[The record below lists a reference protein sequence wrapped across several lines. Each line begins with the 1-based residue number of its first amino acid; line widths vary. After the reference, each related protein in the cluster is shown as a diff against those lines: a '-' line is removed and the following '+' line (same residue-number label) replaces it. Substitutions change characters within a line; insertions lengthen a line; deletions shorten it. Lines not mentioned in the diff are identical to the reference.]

1 MDGSPSSDDQ
11 YCSNCGERISRS
23 ANYCHYCG
31 ERLDA
36 QSQRPA
42 SPESRQDGGGHE
54 TRLDDTPAGDS
65 SRENVTRPEWRT
77 TGSENPLKTVLV
89 ALALVVGGFVSG
101 IALSGIALGILS
113 LLPFVPQGVSFFLL
127 LLFQFAGFVVFGLG
141 YLRWRGL
148 DRGSM
153 RQYLGVDIPSLR
165 EIGLIL
171 VTWIVMIIAAGVVAQ
186 VVMLAV
192 TELFGSGAAEQ
203 PAENPVGEVVAN
215 NPEIFP
221 AMILFMFLVVGPA
234 EELLFRGVV
243 QGRLRERLGAVPAIV
258 TASAVFA
265 SAHVL
270 ALWGQ
275 DPVAIAMTITIL
287 FVPSLGFGAIYEYTG
302 NIVVPALLH
311 GFHNSVVVTIVLLGA
326 QADIQES
333 AIWLFSILL

>member
-1 MDGSPSSDDQ
+1 MDRPPSSDDQ
-11 YCSNCGERISRS
+11 YCSNCGERITRS

-31 ERLDA
+31 ERFDA

-42 SPESRQDGGGHE
+42 SPESRQDGSGHD
-54 TRLDDTPAGDS
+54 TRVDDAPAGGS
-65 SRENVTRPEWRT
+65 PQGNAARPDWPT
-77 TGSENPLKTVLV
+77 NGSENPLKTVLV
-89 ALALVVGGFVSG
+89 ALGLVVGGFGSG
-101 IALSGIALGILS
+101 IALSALALGALS

-127 LLFQFAGFVVFGLG
+127 LTFQFAGFVIFGLG
-141 YLRWRGL
+141 YLRWRGF
-148 DRGSM
+148 DRSTITD
-153 RQYLGVDIPSLR
+153 YVGVGRPSLR

-171 VTWIVMIIAAGVVAQ
+171 VTWVAMIVVAVVVTQ

-192 TELFGSGAAEQ
+192 TELFGSGAADQ

-221 AMILFMFLVVGPA
+221 VMILFMFLVVGPA
-234 EELLFRGVV
+234 EEILFRGVV
-243 QGRLRERLGAVPAIV
+243 QGRLRERLGPIPAIV

-287 FVPSLGFGAIYEYTG
+287 FVPSLGFGGIYEYTG

-311 GFHNSVVVTIVLLGA
+311 GFHNSVVVVIVLLGA
-326 QADIQES
+326 QSDVQES
-333 AIWLFSILL
+333 ALWLFSTLV

>member
-31 ERLDA
+31 ERLDV